1 MNSGLSDTPGSRPFY
16 SIVIPT
22 YNSGKTLNACLNNI
36 LSQTNPDFE
45 ILLMDGVSTD
55 QTIEIA
61 NAYNDNRI
69 KICSEKDKGIYDAMN
84 KGIERANGEWIYFLG
99 SDDYFLNDTVLEN
112 LTRSINLDE
121 CDFVY
126 GNVLSPEYGEKYDG
140 EFDQQKIIEKN
151 ICHQAL
157 FVRRK
162 LLQSMGSFNIRYKL
176 LADYDFNLRCMFN
189 KKVRKKHV
197 DLVIAYYA
205 PAGSSSTITDEAF
218 IKDKNWLLLKY
229 GFTSFSWRQ
238 RIQLC
243 RQLIREVFAAGKK

>member
-1 MNSGLSDTPGSRPFY
+1 MNYFPLFTVIIPSFNSASCIQRCLDSIVQQTFNNYEVLIIDGLS
-16 SIVIPT
+16 
-22 YNSGKTLNACLNNI
+22 
-36 LSQTNPDFE
+36 
-45 ILLMDGVSTD
+45 TD
-55 QTIEIA
+55 NTIDIIK
-61 NAYNDNRI
+61 AYAEKDKRI
-69 KICSEKDKGIYDAMN
+69 SFISEKDNGIYDAMN
-84 KGIERANGEWIYFLG
+84 KAVNRASSEWLYFLG
-99 SDDYFLNDTVLEN
+99 SDDYLFDKNVLTT
-112 LTRSINLDE
+112 LTEKTNLDDV
-121 CDFVY
+121 DFVY
-126 GNVLSPEYGEKYDG
+126 GNVFSPEYGEKYDG

-197 DLVIAYYA
+197 DLMIAYYA
-205 PAGSSSTITDEAF
+205 PAGSSSTITDEKF